1 MRGGLRLAFS
11 NLRPGPAMNRS
22 LPFEIFRY
30 AAILSLVA
38 LSLIPTLWMASMAF
52 KPIAEWSATGADLT
66 WWPQDP
72 TLDNFRFLFGES
84 SSELIVALDRTA
96 GQPILSS
103 LLSAVFGTLIA
114 MISGTSAAYGLSRFG
129 SGGNLP
135 LALIQLRIFP
145 PMAVMIPVM
154 IMWAFLGL
162 IDTWYG
168 LALVYGIVTM
178 PFAFWLMKTFF
189 DDMPREI
196 EDAALVEGCS
206 RLRVFWKITL
216 PMMRPALASSALF
229 VFILNWSDYLIA
241 LLLTTRDWVT
251 IPVYMASLSSSMTGQ
266 LYGAKAALGLI
277 AAVPPVILGIA
288 IQKHLVRGLTFG
300 ALKQ

>member
-1 MRGGLRLAFS
+1 MQ
-11 NLRPGPAMNRS
+11 RS
-22 LPFEIFRY
+22 LSFEIFRY
-30 AAILSLVA
+30 AAIFGFLA
-38 LSLIPTLWMASMAF
+38 LSLIPTIWMFSMAF
-52 KPIAEWSATGADLT
+52 KPIAEWQASGADLT
-66 WWPQDP
+66 WWPKNP
-72 TLDNFRFLFGES
+72 TLDNFRFIVGES
-84 SSELIVALDRTA
+84 GSDLIVALERTA
-96 GQPILSS
+96 GRPILAS
-103 LLSAVFGTLIA
+103 LLSATFGTLIA
-114 MISGTSAAYGLSRFG
+114 MTAGTAAAYGLSRFG
-129 SGGNLP
+129 AGGNLP

-168 LALVYGIVTM
+168 LALIYGIVTM
-178 PFAFWLMKTFF
+178 PFSFWLMKTFF
-189 DDMPREI
+189 DDLPREI

-206 RLRVFWKITL
+206 RWRVFLKITL

-277 AAVPPVILGIA
+277 AAVPPVIMGIA
-288 IQKHLVRGLTFG
+288 IQKQLVRGLTFG
-300 ALKQ
+300 ALKE